1 MIVTF
6 SRYTGDV
13 KQWLCRVPCKFRRR
27 SGRTRSTSGY
37 FCDIHAGRAPL
48 GVASTA
54 VAGWFAYQNHAGL
67 SAKDALLAALTA
79 ERDAA
84 RSAEKSA
91 REDTAPLRENVERLT
106 AERDR
111 LKGGK
116 PPAATVATDPAK
128 PADATKPDAAGT
140 SMMSGFAKMF
150 QSEDG
155 KKMLRS
161 QTAMVV
167 KMQYTDLAKKLNL
180 PPQEAEMVM
189 GLLSDRQVAGAADGF
204 ATFAGETMD
213 EAKLKEI
220 SEKAAANR
228 KEHDAKLKAALG
240 EERFKELETYDR
252 TLGERMM
259 MTQLEPQFTSAG
271 TPLDPAQKDQLIQ
284 IMTGERLKSP
294 KTAFDPNNKDPG
306 AVFNAL
312 KDEAT
317 VDKWMQGEQDF
328 QRRVLQAATKTL
340 NPDQINTLRQ
350 GFQQQ
355 AEMQKFGLKMSR
367 EMFKGG
373 GKTDGAGVQV
383 FPAPR

>member
-1 MIVTF
+1 MQ
-6 SRYTGDV
+6 R
-13 KQWLCRVPCKFRRR
+13 L
-27 SGRTRSTSGY
+27 
-37 FCDIHAGRAPL
+37 L
-48 GVASTA
+48 LLLLVASTA

-67 SAKDALLAALTA
+67 SAKDALITALTA
-79 ERDAA
+79 ERDKA
-84 RSAEKSA
+84 RSAEKIA

-111 LKGGK
+111 LKSEK
-116 PPAATVATDPAK
+116 PSAAIVATDPAK
-128 PADATKPDAAGT
+128 PADAKKPDDSGK

-150 QSEDG
+150 QTEDG

-180 PPQEAEMVM
+180 SPQEAELVM
-189 GLLSDRQVAGAADGF
+189 GLLSDRQVAGAADSF
-204 ATFAGETMD
+204 ATFSGETLD
-213 EAKLKEI
+213 EAKVKQLG
-220 SEKAAANR
+220 EKTAASR
-228 KEHDAKLKAALG
+228 KEYDAKLKAALG
-240 EERFKELETYDR
+240 EDRFKELETYDR
-252 TLGERMM
+252 TIGERMM

-271 TPLDPAQKDQLIQ
+271 TPLDAAQKDQLIQ
-284 IMTGERLKSP
+284 IMTDERLKSP

-306 AVFNAL
+306 AVFNAI
-312 KDEAT
+312 KDEAA

-340 NPDQINTLRQ
+340 SPDQINTLQQ

-373 GKTDGAGVQV
+373 GNIQGTIQV
-383 FPAPR
+383 TPGPADAK